1 MVFQKF
7 KHYGRIIYSFY
18 EKYPLMMNSVAGG
31 TVYAGGEIIV
41 QVQNNHSL
49 NVASLKKVFEIGT
62 LGAAENGIFMLAW

>member
-1 MVFQKF
+1 
-7 KHYGRIIYSFY
+7 
-18 EKYPLMMNSVAGG
+18 MMNSVAGG

-41 QVQNNHSL
+41 QLQNNHSL